1 MTNKFT
7 KQRLRAYEVNYDVQT
22 NVLGTEE
29 ATNMQGQQYL
39 KKSSFKQENIWL
51 KTKASKKLNISF
63 EEIEDFIILNQFKKK
78 KSFQKLNG
86 ETT

>member
-1 MTNKFT
+1 MTTKFT

-29 ATNMQGQQYL
+29 ATNMQGQQSL
-39 KKSSFKQENIWL
+39 KISSFKQEKHLVENEDI
-51 KTKASKKLNISF
+51 
-63 EEIEDFIILNQFKKK
+63 EEIEQQLWRNWRIYHLRSI
-78 KSFQKLNG
+78 QKEEIFSEPNG

>member
-1 MTNKFT
+1 MTTKFT

-29 ATNMQGQQYL
+29 ATNMQGQQSL

-51 KTKASKKLNISF
+51 KNEDIK
-63 EEIEDFIILNQFKKK
+63 EIEQQL
-78 KSFQKLNG
+78 
-86 ETT
+86 